1 MARFYTQYVEKATPS
16 KARSCRSPKKS
27 GIRFEQRSP
36 LAHKTGQ
43 VKPKPFPPSAV
54 RVSKVKKDREPFNL
68 STKKRGEEEQSMFD
82 IYRDFGQQHEDEESE
97 GSDEEDEFD
106 WDEET
111 TLVAMLQEESPS
123 SSDSDLIAL
132 AEQLKAPMTAQGT
145 ILKQDL
151 VQTLVPATKR
161 VKEAHKIIEGNI
173 DVEYGKGLLA
183 FNEASKKVEG
193 MCIQDE
199 EDLKEVYVKHQTK
212 IKDLLTQL
220 KAAYVRRDRIFSDFQ
235 KLVDES
241 ADRAC
246 ADLRSLPATVDRT
259 INALENKSKEVFKD
273 TGNAAKTKEK
283 VLKGLLEK
291 L

>member
-1 MARFYTQYVEKATPS
+1 
-16 KARSCRSPKKS
+16 
-27 GIRFEQRSP
+27 
-36 LAHKTGQ
+36 
-43 VKPKPFPPSAV
+43 
-54 RVSKVKKDREPFNL
+54 
-68 STKKRGEEEQSMFD
+68 MFD
-82 IYRDFGQQHEDEESE
+82 IYRDFGQQHEDEGSE

-161 VKEAHKIIEGNI
+161 VKEAHKIIEDNI

-199 EDLKEVYVKHQTK
+199 EDLKEVYVKYQTK

-220 KAAYVRRDRIFSDFQ
+220 KAAYVRRDRIFSDFER
-235 KLVDES
+235 LVDES
-241 ADRAC
+241 GTFSLFACPVISAATDRSCVCSTDEADRAC